1 MVANLK
7 KLKSPMK
14 IALAIMKNRMSHFAE
29 SHLPFLKIAYAIFG
43 PWCRGIGYWIF
54 PRVPAIALPG
64 GMVTIGRQANFCNAL
79 CHSEFAI
86 DSGVDATS

>member
-1 MVANLK
+1 MKQNP
-7 KLKSPMK
+7 SRK
-14 IALAIMKNRMSHFAE
+14 IAPAIPKNRTCHFAK
-29 SHLPFLKIAYAIFG
+29 SHLRFLKIACAIFG
-43 PWCRGIGYWIF
+43 PCRRGIGYWIF
-54 PRVPAIALPG
+54 PRGPAIVLPG